1 MTLTLS
7 RRTLFLAL
15 LLLAATIVVLLVL
28 PRSGEKAAQAT
39 PLPATATPEPWW
51 HSSGTRRQGE
61 GETGRGDKATPAPRP
76 EQCPELAEGLV
87 EGPHPPATPSPR
99 LLVTHKVQ
107 PGDSLSGISK
117 QYDIAVEGLVELN
130 KEKYPGLVDD
140 PGAISVGWELMVR

>member
-1 MTLTLS
+1 MTVTLS

-51 HSSGTRRQGE
+51 TLRQGDKETRRQG
-61 GETGRGDKATPAPRP
+61 DKEKVSPS
-76 EQCPELAEGLV
+76 LGLPV
-87 EGPHPPATPSPR
+87 TPSPP

-107 PGDSLSGISK
+107 PGDSLSGIAK

-140 PGAISVGWELMVR
+140 PGAISVGWELIVR

>member
-28 PRSGEKAAQAT
+28 PRSSEKAAQAT

-51 HSSGTRRQGE
+51 TLRQGDE
-61 GETGRGDKATPAPRP
+61 ERGRGG
-76 EQCPELAEGLV
+76 EV
-87 EGPHPPATPSPR
+87 TPSPR
-99 LLVTHKVQ
+99 PLVTHKVQ
-107 PGDSLSGISK
+107 PGDSLSGIAK

-140 PGAISVGWELMVR
+140 PGAISVGWELIVR

>member
-28 PRSGEKAAQAT
+28 PSSGEKAAQAT

-51 HSSGTRRQGE
+51 APERGSRGAEEQGSRGPE
-61 GETGRGDKATPAPRP
+61 GQASKGEVTPAP
-76 EQCPELAEGLV
+76 
-87 EGPHPPATPSPR
+87 PHPGTSAQKAP
-99 LLVTHKVQ
+99 LHKVQ
-107 PGDSLSGISK
+107 PGDSLSGIAK

-130 KEKYPGLVDD
+130 KVKYPGLVDD
-140 PGAISVGWELMVR
+140 PGVISVGWDLIVR

>member
-1 MTLTLS
+1 MTLTLR

-76 EQCPELAEGLV
+76 ELV

-130 KEKYPGLVDD
+130 KEKFPGLVDD

>member
-1 MTLTLS
+1 MTVTLS
-7 RRTLFLAL
+7 KRTLFLAF

-28 PRSGEKAAQAT
+28 PSSGEKAAQAT

-61 GETGRGDKATPAPRP
+61 GETGRGDKATP
-76 EQCPELAEGLV
+76 V
-87 EGPHPPATPSPR
+87 PHPPVTPSPR
-99 LLVTHKVQ
+99 ILVTHKVQ
-107 PGDSLSGISK
+107 PGESLSGIAK